1 MDRPGVNAR
10 LGPGSRK
17 AGPIL
22 PAVPRTARDGADA
35 GAGPPP
41 GKAAPAHGARER
53 VLEAAYELFSRQ
65 GVRAVGVD
73 TIIERAGVAK
83 MSFYRHF
90 PSKDDLVLAFLARR
104 EERWTRAWLEGEV
117 RSRAVAPEERLL
129 AIFDVFDS
137 WFRRDD
143 FEGCSFINT
152 LLEVSEPGHPV
163 REASVAHLSAIRAFI
178 AELAGEAGIAD
189 PEGFAR
195 KWHILMKGSIV
206 AAGEGDPQAG
216 RRAREVGSLL
226 LAAELSPDAPALP

>member
-1 MDRPGVNAR
+1 MERPGVNAR
-10 LGPGSRK
+10 LGSGSRK
-17 AGPIL
+17 ARPIL
-22 PAVPRTARDGADA
+22 PAVPRTAGDGAGA
-35 GAGPPP
+35 GAGPLP
-41 GKAAPAHGARER
+41 GEAAPANGARER

-117 RSRAVAPEERLL
+117 RSRVASPEDRLL
-129 AIFDVFDS
+129 AIFDVFDA

-163 REASVAHLSAIRAFI
+163 REASVAHLSAIRTFI
-178 AELAGEAGIAD
+178 AELCEGAGIAD
-189 PEGFAR
+189 PDGFAR

-206 AAGEGDPQAG
+206 AAGEGDSQAA

-226 LAAELSPDAPALP
+226 LASELSRAAPPLP